1 LINFFEKEA
10 RVIGRID
17 RNQFYRK
24 HVIVAFTMLATQCDG
39 LKRTNAMVSIVQGL
53 IENICPT
60 TKHGNG
66 ARRSDIYEDLTVEYQ
81 EENANFE
88 RTTFQPLNSIEITK
102 EETLPNIENYT
113 VHVLQCV
120 EAVIRDENSEFLSN
134 VGSGLTK
141 DTQEYFGQL

>member
-1 LINFFEKEA
+1 
-10 RVIGRID
+10 
-17 RNQFYRK
+17 
-24 HVIVAFTMLATQCDG
+24 MLATQCDG